1 MGAARTTEEA
11 PACSGGRHWG
21 GGTQGAGAP
30 PPERTPRLR
39 EGEPLAARDFHRRIS
54 RAAMKP
60 RLFDGE
66 HTSPAPTTTSRGLAA
81 MKPRLFDGEH
91 KLDEAVMAGE
101 RRPQ

>member
-1 MGAARTTEEA
+1 MK
-11 PACSGGRHWG
+11 
-21 GGTQGAGAP
+21 
-30 PPERTPRLR
+30 PRLFD
-39 EGEPLAARDFHRRIS
+39 GEHLAARDVHRRIS